1 MTDYLAQL
9 VDINGLPLLSC
20 LAVSGV
26 LVYLGMHVVERKVI
40 FVDLALAQI
49 AALGVMWAILMGY
62 DHENDTLPVS
72 LYSLA
77 FTALGA
83 LVFSIT
89 RTRHERVPHEALI
102 GIIYVAASAG
112 GLVLADRFALGTE
125 ALKELIAGRVALV
138 TPAIVGKLAVTC
150 AVIAAVFAVLHRR
163 LMRIST
169 DPAAAEA
176 AGMFLRGWDFVFY
189 LLFGVLITQCVSVLG
204 VLPVFAYLVIPAVAA
219 AFLFQTVRARL
230 IFGWV
235 FAGAISLIGLE
246 TARLSQLDPGPTI
259 VCLFAAALVLL
270 GVGLVLR
277 AYHFAPRMIAR
288 VAGFAVLLAVFLA
301 GTLVFRKTAPT
312 DELAT
317 AIGFARSGDA
327 TKQRQ
332 AMASFR
338 RFPDARARWLP
349 LVVPMLQDPDRVAR
363 GEAVRLLGDSHVR
376 AAVPALAARL
386 AVETDQDVRES
397 VVRALR
403 ALGDPVAVRALA
415 DAAARE
421 DEPDLVVAMAAA
433 AFELAGPGQ
442 DADLRRAGDALV
454 KVLGDPD
461 APHAARRDAGEALRA
476 HVELDPASD
485 DAAAAAWW
493 HDHRDQLV
501 WHAARHRLASPAP
514 ASAPAAAPAT
524 GR

>member
-1 MTDYLAQL
+1 MGYFAQL
-9 VDINGLPLLSC
+9 IDINGLPLLSC

-62 DHENDTLPVS
+62 DHETDTLPVS

-138 TPAIVGKLAVTC
+138 TPEIVGKLAVTC
-150 AVIAAVFAVLHRR
+150 AVVGAVFVGLHRR

-176 AGMFLRGWDFVFY
+176 AGMFLRGWDFLFY

-219 AFLFQTVRARL
+219 AFLFTSVLARL
-230 IFGWV
+230 IFGWL
-235 FAGAISLIGLE
+235 FAGAISVIGLE

-259 VCLFAAALVLL
+259 VCLFAAALVVL
-270 GVGLVLR
+270 GVGLFLR
-277 AYHFAPRMIAR
+277 AHRFAPRMIGR
-288 VAGFAVLLAVFLA
+288 VAGFAVLCAVFLA
-301 GTLVFRKTAPT
+301 GTLMFRKTAPT
-312 DELAT
+312 DELDT
-317 AIGFARSGDA
+317 AVGFARTGDP
-327 TKQRQ
+327 TRLRQ
-332 AMASFR
+332 ALASFR
-338 RFPDARARWLP
+338 RFPDAQARWLP
-349 LVVPMLQDPDRVAR
+349 LVLPMLQDPDRVAR
-363 GEAVRLLGDSHVR
+363 GEAVGLLGEVHAR
-376 AAVPALAARL
+376 GAVPGLAARL
-386 AVETDQDVRES
+386 AVETDEEIREG

-403 ALGDPVAVRALA
+403 SIGDPGAVHALA
-415 DAAARE
+415 EAAAHE
-421 DEPDLVVAMAAA
+421 HEPDLVVATAAA

-442 DADLRRAGDALV
+442 DAELRRVADALV
-454 KVLGDPD
+454 QVIADDG
-461 APHAARRDAGEALRA
+461 APRAARRDAADALRA
-476 HVELDPASD
+476 HVEIDPEVRDDPAT
-485 DAAAAAWW
+485 AAWW
-493 HDHRDQLV
+493 HDHRERLV
-501 WHAARHRLASPAP
+501 WQAARHRFA
-514 ASAPAAAPAT
+514 ASA
-524 GR
+524 GG